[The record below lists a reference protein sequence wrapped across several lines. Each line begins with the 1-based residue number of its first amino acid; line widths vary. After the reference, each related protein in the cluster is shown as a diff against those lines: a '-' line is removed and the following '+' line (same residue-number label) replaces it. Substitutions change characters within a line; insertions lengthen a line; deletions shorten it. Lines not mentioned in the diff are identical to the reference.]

1 MSEDGLSRTY
11 CGGGGGESQPL
22 IEGRFGARCFVVFV
36 SCLFWRRGV
45 ARMFVPDM
53 VPHIASAAPRET
65 RSAMVAEL
73 RPGAA
78 VSNPGEV
85 VRGEMLF
92 SVVR

>member
-1 MSEDGLSRTY
+1 MGRTY
-11 CGGGGGESQPL
+11 CGGGGGESQLL
-22 IEGRFGARCFVVFV
+22 IEGRFGARFVVFV

-65 RSAMVAEL
+65 GSAVVAEL
-73 RPGAA
+73 GPGAFI
-78 VSNPGEV
+78 SNPGEV
-85 VRGEMLF
+85 VRREMLF